1 MFAENISKE
10 QLNQLPLQQFAGTIY
25 IIDKP
30 EKVAP
35 AIADLKHHAI
45 LGFDT
50 ETRPSFKK
58 GRINPT
64 ALVQL
69 ATPEAAY
76 LFRLN
81 KIGFPDALKELL
93 ATPTITKI
101 GLGLKDDIKAL
112 KDLADFEPEEFIDL
126 QEVVPNYDIEVK
138 SLKKLAGITLDIR
151 ISKNQ
156 QLSNWERDEL
166 SEGQQRYAATDAWVC
181 LEIYDRLKQAT

>member
-10 QLNQLPLQQFAGTIY
+10 QLNELPLIQFTGTIY
-25 IIDKP
+25 VIDTP
-30 EKVAP
+30 EKIAP
-35 AIADLKHHAI
+35 AIADLNYHSM
-45 LGFDT
+45 LGIDT

-64 ALVQL
+64 ALIQL
-69 ATPEAAY
+69 ATKDAAY

-81 KIGFPDALKELL
+81 KIGFPKELQALL

-101 GLGLKDDIKAL
+101 GLALKDDIKAL
-112 KDLADFEPEEFIDL
+112 KELADFEPEAFTDL
-126 QEVVPNYDIEVK
+126 QEIVPNYDIEVK

-151 ISKNQ
+151 ISKSQ

-181 LEIYDRLKQAT
+181 LEIFERLQQAT

>member
-10 QLNQLPLQQFAGTIY
+10 QLSQLPLVQFNGPIY
-25 IIDKP
+25 VIDTP
-30 EKVAP
+30 EKIAP
-35 AIADLKHHAI
+35 AIEDLTAHNI

-69 ATPEAAY
+69 ATKEAAY

-81 KIGFPDALKELL
+81 KIGFPGPLQKIMSSAK
-93 ATPTITKI
+93 ITKI

-112 KDLADFEPEEFIDL
+112 QNIESFSPHSFIDL
-126 QEVVPNYDIEVK
+126 QEIVPDYDIEVK

-156 QLSNWERDEL
+156 QLSNWEREEL
-166 SEGQQRYAATDAWVC
+166 SEGQQKYAATDAWVC
-181 LEIYDRLKQAT
+181 LEIFERLKQAT

>member
-10 QLNQLPLQQFAGTIY
+10 QLNQLPLKQFAGTIY
-25 IIDKP
+25 VIDTP
-30 EKVAP
+30 DKVAP
-35 AIADLKHHAI
+35 AIADLKHYAI

-81 KIGFPDALKELL
+81 KIGFPAALQELL

-126 QEVVPNYDIEVK
+126 QEVVPNHDIEVK

-156 QLSNWERDEL
+156 QLSNWEREEL

>member
-10 QLNQLPLQQFAGTIY
+10 QLNELPLIQFTGTIY
-25 IIDKP
+25 VIDTP

-35 AIADLKHHAI
+35 AIADLKYHSI

-58 GRINPT
+58 GRINST

-69 ATPEAAY
+69 ATRDAAY

-81 KIGFPDALKELL
+81 KIGFPKELQAIL

-112 KDLADFEPEEFIDL
+112 KEFADFEPEAFIDL
-126 QEVVPNYDIEVK
+126 QEIVPNYDIEVK

-181 LEIYDRLKQAT
+181 LEIYDRLEQAT